1 MSIACGMLFL
11 VAIFGCD
18 FPCLYHSFGVDV
30 NCSCCWGICATLRCN
45 VLELV
50 EKTEMRVSRCIHI
63 YHLVLFFSTHLT
75 HHLSHP
81 PLKYVTQGFSYSFS
95 IRIWLDLSKEQWS
108 CQPLAPSYLRFPFFS
123 ISSLPQLRRKRSAR
137 STSAR
142 ATLTTVALNCTLTAH
157 LVTRPSPSPTPLIA
171 LKKFILGGGFAA
183 LTRYVRP

>member
-1 MSIACGMLFL
+1 MLFL

-18 FPCLYHSFGVDV
+18 FSCLYHSFGVHV
-30 NCSCCWGICATLRCN
+30 NCSCCWAICATLCCN

-50 EKTEMRVSRCIHI
+50 EKTDMRVSRCIHL

-95 IRIWLDLSKEQWS
+95 IRIWLGLSKEQWS
-108 CQPLAPSYLRFPFFS
+108 CQSLASSYLRLPFFS
-123 ISSLPQLRRKRSAR
+123 ISSLPRSRRTRSAR

-142 ATLTTVALNCTLTAH
+142 ATLTTVALNCSLTAH
-157 LVTRPSPSPTPLIA
+157 LMTRPSPSPTPLIA

-183 LTRYVRP
+183 LTRYVSP

>member
-1 MSIACGMLFL
+1 MLFL

-18 FPCLYHSFGVDV
+18 FPCLYHSFGVYV
-30 NCSCCWGICATLRCN
+30 NCSCCWGICATLPCD

-50 EKTEMRVSRCIHI
+50 EKTEMWVSRCIHI

-95 IRIWLDLSKEQWS
+95 IRIWSDLSKEQLS
-108 CQPLAPSYLRFPFFS
+108 CQPLALSYLCLPFFS
-123 ISSLPQLRRKRSAR
+123 IFSLPQSRRTHSAK

-157 LVTRPSPSPTPLIA
+157 LVTRPFPSPTLLIA
-171 LKKFILGGGFAA
+171 LKRFILGGGFAA
-183 LTRYVRP
+183 LTRYVRL